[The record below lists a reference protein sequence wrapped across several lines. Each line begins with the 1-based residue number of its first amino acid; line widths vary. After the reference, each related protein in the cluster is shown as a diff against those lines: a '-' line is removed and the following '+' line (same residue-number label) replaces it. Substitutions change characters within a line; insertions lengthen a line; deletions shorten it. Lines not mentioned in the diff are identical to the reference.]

1 MEVLRRLARL
11 ETYAHAARERTLAS
25 TAQLATAMA
34 DLEARRKSGV
44 EIRHE
49 EEQRYARVYE
59 LIDIAR
65 ARRDKALGI
74 RRKPRVG

>member
-1 MEVLRRLARL
+1 MRLSNRL
-11 ETYAHAARERTLAS
+11 KKVELGMKSRHESTTHQWWQALVNFEAKRT
-25 TAQLATAMA
+25 
-34 DLEARRKSGV
+34 SGA

-65 ARRDKALGI
+65 ARKDKALGI